1 MLKKFFPAVGIFAVL
16 AWTALGLFAWS
27 QVKTKLRVVIQEE
40 GAEANQEVALL
51 EDRLNTLSADLDT
64 LVEALGSNFQLLA
77 TALAEEGDRAAVDAA
92 RTGERLA
99 ALERA
104 MPAALAARE
113 AVGALQS
120 SLRQVE
126 ALAGQLRQ
134 GVQPAETTVT
144 TALLTETEPIDV
156 QIPEPAPEPE
166 VIPGPEP
173 EAPAQPPARK
183 SFLAFSLPDRDFHF
197 EGEQSFEILSD
208 LSRVGFDAKT
218 TLHDFTGISE
228 KVQGKF
234 TVDLAHPE
242 QGVEGELQVRADSLI
257 TGLEGR
263 DEAMLEHLEAEQHPE
278 IRFVLTG
285 FRAPQVDA
293 AKKSVAGTLT
303 GRMTIRGKT
312 VDVELPV
319 SAQVDDARRLVI
331 EGEMPLS
338 LPDYEVPVPN
348 KLGVITME
356 EEVRVW
362 VRLRARV
369 RAEEAN

>member
-1 MLKKFFPAVGIFAVL
+1 M
-16 AWTALGLFAWS
+16 WTA
-27 QVKTKLRVVIQEE
+27 
-40 GAEANQEVALL
+40 
-51 EDRLNTLSADLDT
+51 
-64 LVEALGSNFQLLA
+64 
-77 TALAEEGDRAAVDAA
+77 
-92 RTGERLA
+92 
-99 ALERA
+99 
-104 MPAALAARE
+104 
-113 AVGALQS
+113 
-120 SLRQVE
+120 
-126 ALAGQLRQ
+126 
-134 GVQPAETTVT
+134 
-144 TALLTETEPIDV
+144 
-156 QIPEPAPEPE
+156 
-166 VIPGPEP
+166 
-173 EAPAQPPARK
+173 
-183 SFLAFSLPDRDFHF
+183 
-197 EGEQSFEILSD
+197 
-208 LSRVGFDAKT
+208 SRVT
-218 TLHDFTGISE
+218 S
-228 KVQGKF
+228 VRQRPVGKKQRQ
-234 TVDLAHPE
+234 

-257 TGLEGR
+257 PGLEGR